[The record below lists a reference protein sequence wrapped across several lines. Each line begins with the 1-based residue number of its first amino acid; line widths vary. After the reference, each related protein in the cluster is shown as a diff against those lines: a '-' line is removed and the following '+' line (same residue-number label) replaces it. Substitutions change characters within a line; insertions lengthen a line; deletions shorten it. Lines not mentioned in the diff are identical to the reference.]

1 MSRRSNHSDEHGRRR
16 TRVAG
21 LLAAVCLAA
30 AGCSVALPPPD
41 ATPTERFEWS
51 RDRFEDGQYNDAIR
65 GFRDLLF
72 REPLHATT
80 DSARYLLAES
90 YLRTDQHLLAA
101 NEFRMLA
108 TSRPNSPVADD
119 AQLGMCRS
127 YWELSPSVQRD
138 QEFTRRAI
146 EACTRLI
153 EFFPRSELDS
163 DARSLIDDARM
174 KLAEKQVNV
183 VGRWYYER
191 KYYESAIIYFESAV
205 RDFPDAPVIPR
216 ALAMLHDSYS
226 EVGFL
231 AEAEAARETLLERF
245 PDSPEAREL
254 AAAGNE
260 TQAETASRE
269 TDATAADASAGG
281 AADE

>member
-1 MSRRSNHSDEHGRRR
+1 MRRGR
-16 TRVAG
+16 TTAA
-21 LLAAVCLAA
+21 LLATICLV

-51 RDRFEDGQYNDAIR
+51 RDRFDDGQYNDAIR

-90 YLRTDQHLLAA
+90 YLRTDQRLLAA

-127 YWELSPSVQRD
+127 YWELSPSIQRD

-153 EFFPRSELDS
+153 EFFPRSELDGDARALIS
-163 DARSLIDDARM
+163 DARV
-174 KLAEKQVNV
+174 KLADKRVNV
-183 VGRWYYER
+183 VGRWYYQRE
-191 KYYESAIIYFESAV
+191 YYESAIIYFESAI

-226 EVGFL
+226 QVGFL
-231 AEAEAARETLLERF
+231 AEAEAARETLLDRF
-245 PDSPEAREL
+245 PNSPEAREL
-254 AAAGNE
+254 AASSEG
-260 TQAETASRE
+260 AETVSRE
-269 TDATAADASAGG
+269 TDTTAADASTDNATG
-281 AADE
+281 E

>member
-1 MSRRSNHSDEHGRRR
+1 MHGRRR
-16 TRVAG
+16 GTLAS
-21 LLAAVCLAA
+21 LAATVCLFA

-119 AQLGMCRS
+119 AQLGMCRA

-146 EACTRLI
+146 EACTRLV
-153 EFFPRSELDS
+153 EFFPRSELDT
-163 DARSLIDDARM
+163 DARALIQEARL

-191 KYYESAIIYFESAV
+191 KYYESAIIYFESAI

-216 ALAMLHDSYS
+216 ALALLYDSYS
-226 EVGFL
+226 QVGFL
-231 AEAEAARETLLERF
+231 AEAEATRETLLERF

-254 AAAGNE
+254 AAAGE
-260 TQAETASRE
+260 ERQAETASGE
-269 TDATAADASAGG
+269 TDTTAAGTPSGG
-281 AADE
+281 ATGE

>member
-1 MSRRSNHSDEHGRRR
+1 MSRTASHPGTRARRR
-16 TRVAG
+16 APVTA
-21 LLAAVCLAA
+21 LLAAACLLA

-51 RDRFEDGQYNDAIR
+51 HERFEDGNYNDAIR

-90 YLRTDQHLLAA
+90 YLKTDQHLLAA

-108 TSRPNSPVADD
+108 TSRPNSEVADD

-127 YWELSPSVQRD
+127 YWELSPSIQRD

-153 EFFPRSELDS
+153 EFFPRSELDGEARDLIG
-163 DARSLIDDARM
+163 DARLE
-174 KLAEKQVNV
+174 LAEKQVNV

-191 KYYESAIIYFESAV
+191 KYYESAIIYFESAI

-226 EVGFL
+226 QVGFL
-231 AEAEAARETLLERF
+231 AEAEDTRELLLDRF

-254 AAAGNE
+254 AASSDE
-260 TQAETASRE
+260 TETASGE
-269 TDATAADASAGG
+269 TDTAVADTSTDASAG
-281 AADE
+281 E

>member
-1 MSRRSNHSDEHGRRR
+1 M
-16 TRVAG
+16 A
-21 LLAAVCLAA
+21 CMAA

-51 RDRFEDGQYNDAIR
+51 RDRFEDGKYNDAIR

-101 NEFRMLA
+101 NEFRMLS

-127 YWELSPSVQRD
+127 YWELSPSIQRD

-153 EFFPRSELDS
+153 EFFPRSELDG
-163 DARSLIDDARM
+163 DARSLIDDARV
-174 KLAEKQVNV
+174 KLAEKRVDV

-191 KYYESAIIYFESAV
+191 KYYESAIIYFESAI

-226 EVGFL
+226 QVGFL
-231 AEAEAARETLLERF
+231 AEAEATRETLLERF
-245 PDSPEAREL
+245 PDSPEAREM
-254 AAAGNE
+254 AASGGE
-260 TQAETASRE
+260 TETASGE
-269 TDATAADASAGG
+269 TDTTAADTSTGNTTG
-281 AADE
+281 E

>member
-1 MSRRSNHSDEHGRRR
+1 MSRRVSHLDARARRR
-16 TRVAG
+16 NATAA
-21 LLAAVCLAA
+21 LLATVCMAA

-51 RDRFEDGQYNDAIR
+51 RERFESGQYNDAIR

-153 EFFPRSELDS
+153 EYFPRSELDN
-163 DARSLIDDARM
+163 DARSLIDEARV
-174 KLAEKQVNV
+174 KLARKRVDV

-191 KYYESAIIYFESAV
+191 KYYESAIIYFESAI
-205 RDFPDAPVIPR
+205 RDFPDAPVLPR

-226 EVGFL
+226 QVGFL
-231 AEAEAARETLLERF
+231 AEAEATRETLLDRF

-254 AAAGNE
+254 AASGEA
-260 TQAETASRE
+260 AETVSRRPD
-269 TDATAADASAGG
+269 TTAADASTDNSTG
-281 AADE
+281 E